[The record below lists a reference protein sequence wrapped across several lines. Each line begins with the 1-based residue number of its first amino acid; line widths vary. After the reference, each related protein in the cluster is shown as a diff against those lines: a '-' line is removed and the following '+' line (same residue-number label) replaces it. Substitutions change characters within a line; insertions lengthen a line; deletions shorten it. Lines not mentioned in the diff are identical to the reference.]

1 MIYFGDMKKSFKNL
15 LHFYSQLSKPPM
27 GNKLGHGEPGG
38 HAEATYA
45 TGSDQRPPSGAATG
59 RPPPAA
65 PQSTGFGSGTTPAS
79 GSGSVAAVHNKKVKA
94 GLHPSSESHG
104 GHHAQDC
111 DDDDEQVEVPAP
123 MEPMA
128 PIPVS
133 NSDKLGLPGI
143 DPSTSPGGG
152 GGSGSAATPSSPS
165 LNKPND
171 SCDSVDATDINS
183 SDLGGDR
190 SSGSVINTDSVE
202 KAIQERSYRLQ
213 ELLDSERVY
222 VCDLQHC
229 CQYIQYMRESKEKED
244 HEIPMPEDLR
254 EGKDRMIFG
263 NIEAIY
269 EWHRE

>member
-1 MIYFGDMKKSFKNL
+1 
-15 LHFYSQLSKPPM
+15 M

-38 HAEATYA
+38 NAEATSA
-45 TGSDQRPPSGAATG
+45 GPDQRPPSGAATG

-65 PQSTGFGSGTTPAS
+65 PQPTGSSSTTPS
-79 GSGSVAAVHNKKVKA
+79 GSGVAAAHNKKVKA
-94 GLHPSSESHG
+94 GHPSSSLEGHG

-111 DDDDEQVEVPAP
+111 DTNDDHLAEVPPP

-133 NSDKLGLPGI
+133 NSDKLGLPGL
-143 DPSTSPGGG
+143 DPSTSPGG

-183 SDLGGDR
+183 SDTGGDR
-190 SSGSVINTDSVE
+190 SSGSVITTDSVE

-254 EGKDRMIFG
+254 DGKDRMIFG

>member
-1 MIYFGDMKKSFKNL
+1 MKKSFKYL

-38 HAEATYA
+38 HAEATST

-65 PQSTGFGSGTTPAS
+65 PQSTGSGSGTTPAS

-94 GLHPSSESHG
+94 GLHPSSESHAG

-111 DDDDEQVEVPAP
+111 DDDDEQAEVPAP

-152 GGSGSAATPSSPS
+152 PATPSSPS

>member
-1 MIYFGDMKKSFKNL
+1 
-15 LHFYSQLSKPPM
+15 
-27 GNKLGHGEPGG
+27 
-38 HAEATYA
+38 
-45 TGSDQRPPSGAATG
+45 
-59 RPPPAA
+59 
-65 PQSTGFGSGTTPAS
+65 
-79 GSGSVAAVHNKKVKA
+79 
-94 GLHPSSESHG
+94 
-104 GHHAQDC
+104 
-111 DDDDEQVEVPAP
+111 

-133 NSDKLGLPGI
+133 NSDKMGLHSGTGNGSNDSN
-143 DPSTSPGGG
+143 DPTTPTTSP
-152 GGSGSAATPSSPS
+152 SSL

-171 SCDSVDATDINS
+171 SCDSVDASSADNAFS
-183 SDLGGDR
+183 SDTVQGS
-190 SSGSVINTDSVE
+190 SSGVITADTVE